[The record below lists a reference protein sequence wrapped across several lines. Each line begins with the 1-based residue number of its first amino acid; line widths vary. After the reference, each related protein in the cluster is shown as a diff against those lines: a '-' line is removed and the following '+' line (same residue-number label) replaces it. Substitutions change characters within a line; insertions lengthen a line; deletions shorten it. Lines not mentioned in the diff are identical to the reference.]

1 MIRKL
6 ILPFTIILLTI
17 TSCKKDEDPVIVAEM
32 FLNAMQERDYETA
45 KKYGTIETIKL
56 LEQFEKIEE
65 LNDIESE
72 EAPGKISIL
81 SEDIRGVNAIV
92 YFTEAGNNAEQKISL
107 KKVETPDGK
116 MWKVALKKEEIKMIQ
131 NPGS

>member
-1 MIRKL
+1 M
-6 ILPFTIILLTI
+6 
-17 TSCKKDEDPVIVAEM
+17 
-32 FLNAMQERDYETA
+32 
-45 KKYGTIETIKL
+45 
-56 LEQFEKIEE
+56 
-65 LNDIESE
+65 NDIESE

>member
-81 SEDIRGVNAIV
+81 SEDIR
-92 YFTEAGNNAEQKISL
+92 E
-107 KKVETPDGK
+107 
-116 MWKVALKKEEIKMIQ
+116 
-131 NPGS
+131 